1 MNIAPAIL
9 RHFPELADSQRE
21 VVGHLDG
28 PLLVIAGPGS
38 GKTFSIVLRAL
49 NILLLKKAEPKEI
62 VLCTFTEKAAF
73 EMRDRLA
80 AAARKVQY
88 RGDLSELSISTI
100 HGFCDRVLS
109 QHRHRTELGHNYETL
124 DELTQLLFIFEHF
137 DEIIGPPDNDLFLKH
152 WKTRWTAIEG
162 ARGYFDK
169 ITEELVDADRLTAA
183 DDEFL
188 AAIGSAYQRYEQTML
203 EENRVDFAHL
213 QRHVFDLFDEDSDAE
228 AVAPDVKYLLVD
240 EYQDTNYIQERLLL
254 KLAEPSNNLCVV
266 GDEDQSIY
274 RFRGATVRNILEF
287 AQNFADCRIAKLTTN
302 YRSHRGIV
310 ERYDRWMASADWSNP
325 GGGSFRHDKA
335 IVADPEV
342 QHPDYPSVIS
352 IWGSDKNDE
361 AERFADFVEFLKE
374 NAVITDYSQ
383 VALLLHSVRDQYSGP
398 YVEELK
404 RRGIAAYCPRA
415 RVFFEIP
422 EIRDLVACYAVLLGW
437 YGEQRGEIAGVVKQ
451 LAEYVD
457 KAIVD
462 LSERFA
468 PPDPLAELLRRWTED
483 VAALE
488 EGETLD
494 LRLADYFYRLL
505 AVEPFRNAIGNEN
518 TSRNLA
524 IFSQLLNVFQSYYH
538 YSVITYRNR
547 EYIRFHFFNS
557 FFRFL
562 FAGGINEYED
572 PDQPFPKGHVQV
584 MTIHQAKGL
593 EFPVVVVGSLSV
605 LLRSQK
611 QIDRSLAP
619 FYHRP
624 PFEPEDRITLFD
636 RMRLHYVAFSRPQRM
651 LVLTAHEQP
660 KHYFASIWQGL
671 PQWPYVPT
679 EMLAEQSFEQHERIP
694 VKKTYSFTGDLKV
707 YETCPR
713 QYQFFREYDFTPSR
727 SAEMYFGLLVH
738 QTIEDIHRFALDG
751 QLHTLDEERIR
762 GLFERT
768 FRSLQLSGR
777 RPIGD
782 KTKELAFSQVINY
795 FRQNQGAMHRIV
807 ETEVDVSLEKDGYIL
822 TGKVDL
828 LIGGDGKLELLDF
841 KTSPRPTN
849 SSELIS
855 AYERQLCTYA
865 HILEQR
871 HGKHVDR
878 LLLYWT
884 AENRKDQALM
894 ALPYRPESVEEAGRH
909 FDETVNRIQE
919 GQFKVSTPPEAKI
932 CQECDLRMLCH
943 SEGVIGVMQAVN

>member
-1 MNIAPAIL
+1 MNIVPAIL
-9 RHFPELADSQRE
+9 KAFPELADSQRE
-21 VVGHLDG
+21 VIGHLDG

-49 NILLLKKAEPKEI
+49 NLLLLNKAEPKEI

-88 RGDLSELSISTI
+88 VGDLSELSISTI
-100 HGFCDRVLS
+100 HGICDRVLS
-109 QHRHRTELGHNYETL
+109 QHRHRTDLGHNYETL

-137 DEIIGPPDNDLFLKH
+137 DKIIGPPDNDLFLKH

-169 ITEELVDADRLTAA
+169 ITEELVDADRLTAS

-188 AAIGSAYQRYEQTML
+188 AAIGSAYQHYEQAL
-203 EENRVDFAHL
+203 LDENRVDFAHL
-213 QRHVFDLFDEDSDAE
+213 QQHVFNLFDEDSDAE

-240 EYQDTNYIQERLLL
+240 EYQDTNYIQEQLLL
-254 KLAEPSNNLCVV
+254 KLAAPDNNLCVV

-302 YRSHRGIV
+302 YRSHRSIV
-310 ERYDRWMASADWSNP
+310 ERYDRWMASADWSKQD
-325 GGGSFRHDKA
+325 GGSFRHDKA
-335 IVADPEV
+335 IIADSKG

-352 IWGSDKNDE
+352 IWGSDRTDE
-361 AERFADFVEFLKE
+361 AERFADFTQFLKI

-404 RRGIAAYCPRA
+404 RRGIAAFCPRA

-422 EIRDLVACYAVLLGW
+422 EIRYLVACYAVLFGW

-457 KAIVD
+457 RAIID
-462 LSERFA
+462 LSERYT
-468 PPDPLAELLRRWTED
+468 PPDPLAGLLSRWTDE

-518 TSRNLA
+518 TARNLA

-557 FFRFL
+557 FLRFL
-562 FAGGINEYED
+562 YAGGINEYED

-593 EFPVVVVGSLSV
+593 EFPVVVVGSLSI

-611 QIDRSLAP
+611 QIDRALAP

-624 PFEPEDRITLFD
+624 PFEPDDRITLFD
-636 RMRLHYVAFSRPQRM
+636 RMRLHYVAFSRPQKM
-651 LVLTAHEQP
+651 LVLTADEQP
-660 KHYFASIWQGL
+660 KDHFASIWQGL
-671 PQWPYVPT
+671 PQWPYVPK
-679 EMLAEQSFEQHERIP
+679 ELLAEQSFEHHERIQ

-713 QYQFFREYDFTPSR
+713 QFQFFREYDFTPSR

-751 QLHTLDEERIR
+751 QLQTLDKERIR

-768 FRSLQLSGR
+768 FRFLQLSGR

-782 KTKELAFSQVINY
+782 KAKELAFSQVINY
-795 FRQNQGAMHRIV
+795 FRQNQDAMHRIV

-849 SSELIS
+849 SSELIL

-871 HGKHVDR
+871 HRKHVDR

-884 AENRKDQALM
+884 AEEHKDQALM
-894 ALPYRPESVEEAGRH
+894 VLPYRPESVEEAGRH
-909 FDETVNRIQE
+909 FDETVNRIQA
-919 GQFKVSTPPEAKI
+919 GQFTVNTPPEARI
-932 CQECDLRMLCH
+932 CQECDLQMLCH
-943 SEGVIGVMQAVN
+943 SEGVIVVTQAAN